1 LKSIRKINKGRVST
15 FFVCSILVEALYL
28 LTNGS
33 LTNIITLTNL
43 RSGTMIF
50 EKVKDIIAEELG
62 IEQDSIKL
70 ESNLTDDLG
79 ADSLDAIE
87 LIMAVEEQFD
97 VEIADSEA
105 TNIKL
110 VSDIVTYLENA
121 GK

>member
-1 LKSIRKINKGRVST
+1 
-15 FFVCSILVEALYL
+15 
-28 LTNGS
+28 
-33 LTNIITLTNL
+33 
-43 RSGTMIF
+43 MIF
-50 EKVKDIIAEELG
+50 EKVRDIIAEELG
-62 IEQDSIKL
+62 IEVDTIAIA
-70 ESNLTDDLG
+70 SNLSEDLG

-87 LIMAVEEQFD
+87 LIMAVEEAFD

>member
-1 LKSIRKINKGRVST
+1 
-15 FFVCSILVEALYL
+15 
-28 LTNGS
+28 
-33 LTNIITLTNL
+33 
-43 RSGTMIF
+43 MIF
-50 EKVKDIIAEELG
+50 EKVRDIIAEELG
-62 IEQDSIKL
+62 LDADTIKL

-97 VEIADSEA
+97 VQIADTEA
-105 TNIKL
+105 SNIKL

>member
-1 LKSIRKINKGRVST
+1 
-15 FFVCSILVEALYL
+15 
-28 LTNGS
+28 
-33 LTNIITLTNL
+33 
-43 RSGTMIF
+43 MIF